1 MIRQNQELLNYIMK
15 LHQIEPPDVVI
26 EQHYI
31 PQETVISHDK
41 QVNYV
46 YIFKEGITK
55 CFLIEDNGK
64 EFIEEFFGKGEIV
77 GEIEV
82 INNHLTVANI
92 EAITDVVVYKIQK
105 DTFTQLLD
113 SDKTF
118 NRLILRALCSKIQ
131 YKAIRHSYHQSH
143 PVESN
148 LLRLKRDFPD
158 FINVIPKQDIAN
170 YLGITLR
177 SLNRTLN
184 DLKEKNLF

>member
-15 LHQIEPPDVVI
+15 LHQSEPHDVVI

-31 PQETVISHDK
+31 PQETIISHDK
-41 QVNYV
+41 RVNYV
-46 YIFKEGITK
+46 YIFKEGIAK

-92 EAITDVVVYKIQK
+92 EAIIDVVVYKIQK
-105 DTFTQLLD
+105 DIFTQLLD

-118 NRLILRALCSKIQ
+118 NHLIMKALCSKIQ

-148 LLRLKRDFPD
+148 LLRLKRDFPN